1 VTRDLGSILRTKLP
15 GVNWAAPSMLAI
27 FLFLGLASFP
37 WLSLTTDE
45 PIHYRYGMR
54 ILNSDAG
61 RFDDSV
67 MPVSALNALPAWI
80 GEHLPDSM
88 LSRGLRHYQ
97 VGRLPTLL
105 VAILLAYA
113 VYAWSRKL
121 YGSAGG
127 LLSLFLYSFDPN
139 LLAHSRLMT
148 QDLFL
153 AASVVLSFYFVWRF
167 ARRRSVARAMAAAVF
182 VGLAQVTKYTA
193 VVLPLFVVAML
204 LVYDGRRL
212 FWLARRGGWG
222 RLARYGGRS
231 FSFALLFLGVSLLI
245 INVAFLREYTLRP
258 LRDYRFRSPFFQGV
272 QAWAGAAGEVPVP
285 VPEPYLKGLDAVL
298 SKERSGHG
306 HGRIYLLGELREERG
321 FAGYFMIAY
330 ALKTPLAMQGIFV
343 LVMAGLLKKWRWS
356 RVMRH
361 EQFLLVPI
369 VVYGLYFNFLFRAQ
383 IGLRFLLMMFP
394 LMHVLSGRL
403 LQGFAGWNNRRR
415 AALAVGAVWI
425 AVSTLSFF
433 PDYLAYFNEIVW
445 DRRLAYRYLA
455 DSNLDWGQSDVYL
468 REYLARHPEAMLE
481 PEEITEGEVI
491 VRVNNLVGITEDP
504 DRYALL
510 REECTPVA
518 AIGHA
523 YLLFRVPCG
532 EEAGTDPP

>member
-1 VTRDLGSILRTKLP
+1 VIRASGKLVLLKLP
-15 GVNWAAPSMLAI
+15 ARMLAVPGILMI
-27 FLFLGLASFP
+27 FLLLSLASLP

-67 MPVSALNALPAWI
+67 MPISALNAFPAWL

-97 VGRLPTLL
+97 VGRLPTLV
-105 VAILLAYA
+105 VAVLLGYA

-121 YGSAGG
+121 YGFAGG

-139 LLAHSRLMT
+139 LLAHSRLIT

-167 ARRRSVARAMAAAVF
+167 ARRRSLARAMSAAMF

-212 FWLARRGGWG
+212 FWLARRREWG
-222 RLARYGGRS
+222 RLTRYGGRS
-231 FSFALLFLGVSLLI
+231 FGFALLFLGVSLLI
-245 INVAFLREYTLRP
+245 INVAFLGEYTLRP
-258 LRDYRFRSPFFQGV
+258 LRDYRFRSPFFQAV
-272 QAWAGAAGEVPVP
+272 QAGAGAAGEVPVP
-285 VPEPYLKGLDAVL
+285 VPQPYLQGLDAVVA
-298 SKERSGHG
+298 KERSGHG
-306 HGRIYLLGELREERG
+306 HGRIYLLGELRGENG
-321 FAGYFMIAY
+321 FAGYYVIAY
-330 ALKTPLAMQGIFV
+330 ALKTPLAMQGVFV
-343 LVMAGLLKKWRWS
+343 LAMVGLLKKWHWT
-356 RVMRH
+356 RVIRR

-369 VVYGLYFNFLFRAQ
+369 VVFGLYFNLLFRAQ

-394 LMHVLSGRL
+394 LMHVLSGGL
-403 LQGFAGWNNRRR
+403 LQGFRRWGVPRRLVLGAGM
-415 AALAVGAVWI
+415 AWI
-425 AVSTLSFF
+425 AVSVLSYF

-455 DSNLDWGQSDVYL
+455 DSNLDWGQSDVFL

-481 PEEITEGEVI
+481 PEEITRGEVI

-504 DRYALL
+504 ERYARL
-510 REECTPVA
+510 RESCTPVA
-518 AIGHA
+518 TIGHA
-523 YLLFRVPCG
+523 YLLYEIPCEMETTPG
-532 EEAGTDPP
+532 ED